1 MVNFKPW
8 FLSKTI
14 WSSSVAGVVSVAGLL
29 GIVVDSGDQSALTD
43 AILQSIV
50 AISSLIAVFGR
61 IKASSRIF

>member
-14 WSSSVAGVVSVAGLL
+14 WSSFVAAIVSVASLF
-29 GIVVDSGDQSALTD
+29 GIAVDSGDQAALTE
-43 AILQSIV
+43 AILQSIA
-50 AISSLIAVFGR
+50 AISSLIAIFGR